1 MKDFSGNLKRI
12 IAPGGRRSARTYLA
26 GLTLLAGLLAMGCA
40 QGAYPLDIFY
50 EMHYQPSYK
59 AHEPPRL
66 SPPESAVPFFDP
78 PAATS
83 FNLDGQHLYEVNCS
97 MCHGAEGQGDGPV
110 LRTLIEAYAYLPPG
124 SQRRPTAEERES
136 RPDYQELPDYRLLPD
151 YDVPLNPDLT
161 STTAKNLGVDGM
173 KGYVQNG
180 ITVMP
185 SFTKLLTPAEIDGVI
200 GYVADCLQGANPAG
214 C

>member
-12 IAPGGRRSARTYLA
+12 IAPGGRRRIRTYLA

-97 MCHGAEGQGDGPV
+97 MCHGAEGQGDGEV
-110 LRTLIEAYAYLPPG
+110 LSTMMEAYGYEPVYSPALADLNDG
-124 SQRRPTAEERES
+124 RMIARDA
-136 RPDYQELPDYRLLPD
+136 
-151 YDVPLNPDLT
+151 DVIRQFVRGDFQVP
-161 STTAKNLGVDGM
+161 
-173 KGYVQNG
+173 
-180 ITVMP
+180 VMP
-185 SFTKLLTPAEIDGVI
+185 NFSKLLTPAEIDAVSR
-200 GYVADCLQGANPAG
+200 YVADCLQGANPAG

>member
-1 MKDFSGNLKRI
+1 MKDFLGKLKGI
-12 IAPGGRRSARTYLA
+12 VAGGGRGRVRAQLTGLA
-26 GLTLLAGLLAMGCA
+26 LLVGLLAMGCA

-66 SPPESAVPFFDP
+66 SAPESAVPFFDP

-97 MCHGAEGQGDGPV
+97 MCHGAAAQGDGEV
-110 LRTLIEAYAYLPPG
+110 LTRMIDTYGYTPAVPADL
-124 SQRRPTAEERES
+124 TALED
-136 RPDYQELPDYRLLPD
+136 PLMIAKD
-151 YDVPLNPDLT
+151 YD
-161 STTAKNLGVDGM
+161 GVRNIVVG
-173 KGYVQNG
+173 GLQ
-180 ITVMP
+180 VMP
-185 SFTKLLTPAEIDGVI
+185 SFAKLLSEAEIDAVSR
-200 GYVADCLQGANPAG
+200 YVADCLQGGNPAG

>member
-12 IAPGGRRSARTYLA
+12 IAPGGRRRLRTYLA

-97 MCHGAEGQGDGPV
+97 MCHGAEAKGDGAV
-110 LRTLIEAYAYLPPG
+110 LAVMEAAYAYTPAVPADL
-124 SQRRPTAEERES
+124 TALDD
-136 RPDYQELPDYRLLPD
+136 PLMIAKD
-151 YDVPLNPDLT
+151 YD
-161 STTAKNLGVDGM
+161 GVRNIVVG
-173 KGYVQNG
+173 GLQ
-180 ITVMP
+180 VMP
-185 SFTKLLTPAEIDGVI
+185 SFAKLLTPAEIDAVSR
-200 GYVADCLQGANPAG
+200 YVADCLQGANPAG

>member
-1 MKDFSGNLKRI
+1 MKDFLGKLKGI
-12 IAPGGRRSARTYLA
+12 VAGGGRCRVRAQLTGLA
-26 GLTLLAGLLAMGCA
+26 LLVGLMAMGCA

-66 SPPESAVPFFDP
+66 SVPESAVPFFDP

-97 MCHGAEGQGDGPV
+97 MCHGAAAQGDGEV
-110 LRTLIEAYAYLPPG
+110 LTRMIDTYGYTPAVPADL
-124 SQRRPTAEERES
+124 TALED
-136 RPDYQELPDYRLLPD
+136 PLMIAKD
-151 YDVPLNPDLT
+151 YD
-161 STTAKNLGVDGM
+161 GVRNIVVG
-173 KGYVQNG
+173 GLQ
-180 ITVMP
+180 VMP
-185 SFTKLLTPAEIDGVI
+185 SFAKLLSEAEIDAVSR
-200 GYVADCLQGANPAG
+200 YVADCLQGADPAG

>member
-1 MKDFSGNLKRI
+1 MKDFWGKLKGI
-12 IAPGGRRSARTYLA
+12 VAGGGRGRVRAQLTGLA
-26 GLTLLAGLLAMGCA
+26 LLAGLLAMGCA

-66 SPPESAVPFFDP
+66 SAPESAVPFFDP

-97 MCHGAEGQGDGPV
+97 MCHGAAAQGDGEV
-110 LRTLIEAYAYLPPG
+110 LTRMIDTYGYTPAVPADL
-124 SQRRPTAEERES
+124 TALDD
-136 RPDYQELPDYRLLPD
+136 PLMIAKD
-151 YDVPLNPDLT
+151 YD
-161 STTAKNLGVDGM
+161 GVRNIVVG
-173 KGYVQNG
+173 GLQ
-180 ITVMP
+180 VMP
-185 SFTKLLTPAEIDGVI
+185 SFAKLLTEAEIDAVSR
-200 GYVADCLQGANPAG
+200 YVADCLQGANPAG

>member
-12 IAPGGRRSARTYLA
+12 IAPGRRRRLRTYLA
-26 GLTLLAGLLAMGCA
+26 GLTLLVGLLAMGCA

-78 PAATS
+78 PAATA

-97 MCHGAEGQGDGPV
+97 MCHGAEGQGDGAV
-110 LRTLIEAYAYLPPG
+110 LTTMIDAYAYTPAVPADL
-124 SQRRPTAEERES
+124 TALDD
-136 RPDYQELPDYRLLPD
+136 PLMIAKD
-151 YDVPLNPDLT
+151 YD
-161 STTAKNLGVDGM
+161 GVRNIVVG
-173 KGYVQNG
+173 GLQ
-180 ITVMP
+180 VMP
-185 SFTKLLTPAEIDGVI
+185 SFAKLLTPAEIDAVSR
-200 GYVADCLQGANPAG
+200 YVADCLQGANPAG